1 MWNVLPD
8 RIETWLWGRCNL
20 DGLQI
25 PVSSGGLRIFWR
37 VFSGL
42 KLWNFNLVCTWL
54 LQHELLLENYWKG
67 LPVVELFIILQK
79 NVHQNKTYLSI
90 YKSVLITSP
99 IGLKPCWNNIEMKLH
114 QRYFNIV
121 LTSDTDVV
129 PTLCNLEYPTSDFVS
144 FSTSKQ
150 RYFNVDPQRWNNVD
164 PTLKCWLGQNYNRK
178 LFCVCHKKSR
188 NHNQHFKLLFFKLN
202 LYFGTSD

>member
-1 MWNVLPD
+1 MWNVFPD

-37 VFSGL
+37 VFSVL

-54 LQHELLLENYWKG
+54 LQHELLLKNYWKG
-67 LPVVELFIILQK
+67 LSVVELFIILQK
-79 NVHQNKTYLSI
+79 NVHQNKTCLSI

-121 LTSDTDVV
+121 LTSETDVV
-129 PTLCNLEYPTSDFVS
+129 PTLCNLEYPTSDLFHFQHRNNVISTLIHNVETTLIRRWNVGWDKITTVNYFVS
-144 FSTSKQ
+144 ATKRVGITTNILNCYFSK
-150 RYFNVDPQRWNNVD
+150 
-164 PTLKCWLGQNYNRK
+164 
-178 LFCVCHKKSR
+178 
-188 NHNQHFKLLFFKLN
+188 
-202 LYFGTSD
+202 